1 MHGVQR
7 RGHGERGTG
16 LVELALILPLVMA
29 LLLGIFSGGSAYFRK
44 ISLVDAVRDGARYGA
59 SLKHD
64 AASGGIAQWR
74 QNVKN
79 RVVELSDGHLTVA
92 DVCAELVTP
101 TGSNTTCG
109 IGDPTGSASDPTVLA
124 PASLVKV
131 SVSKVTNM
139 EFVFFTA
146 TPTLTA
152 KAVARYER
160 DIL

>member
-1 MHGVQR
+1 
-7 RGHGERGTG
+7 
-16 LVELALILPLVMA
+16 MA
-29 LLLGIFSGGSAYFRK
+29 LLLGIFTGGSAYFQK

-64 AASGGIAQWR
+64 AASGGLAQWR

-79 RVVELSDGHLTVA
+79 RVVELSGGQVTA
-92 DVCAELVTP
+92 AQVCAELVTP
-101 TGSNTTCG
+101 TGAETSCG
-109 IGDPTGSASDPTVLA
+109 VADPAGAASDPTVLA

-131 SVSKVTNM
+131 SVSKPTKL
-139 EFVFFTA
+139 EFVFFTS
-146 TPTLTA
+146 TPTVTA

>member
-1 MHGVQR
+1 
-7 RGHGERGTG
+7 
-16 LVELALILPLVMA
+16 LVLPLVMA
-29 LLLGIFSGGSAYFRK
+29 LLLGIFTGGFAYFQK

-64 AASGGIAQWR
+64 AASGGLAQWR

-79 RVVELSDGHLTVA
+79 RVVELSGGQVTA
-92 DVCAELVTP
+92 AEVCAELVTP
-101 TGSNTTCG
+101 TGAETSCG
-109 IGDPTGSASDPTVLA
+109 LNDPAGAASDPTVLA

-131 SVSKVTNM
+131 SVSKPTKL
-139 EFVFFTA
+139 EFVFFTSM
-146 TPTLTA
+146 PTVTA